1 MIEAEGYLFYDT
13 QIAKEHD
20 QTIFRVLITK
30 ENNGKISIDDC
41 VKVTHIISPF
51 LDVEEPM
58 SGNYT
63 LEVSSAGIDR
73 SLEKPR
79 HYKLS
84 IGKDVQIITLDKD
97 KYLGKL
103 IEANSSKIV
112 IEDKSIGKVELNLSD
127 IRKAKTTFSF

>member
-1 MIEAEGYLFYDT
+1 MIEAEGFLFYDT
-13 QIAKEHD
+13 QITKEHD

-30 ENNGKISIDDC
+30 ENNGNISIDDC

-73 SLEKPR
+73 VLEKPR
-79 HYKLS
+79 HFQLS
-84 IGKDVQIITLDKD
+84 IGKDVQIITDEKD

-103 IEANSSKIV
+103 LKVKGSKIV
-112 IEDKSIGKVELNLSD
+112 VDDKSVGEIELQMSE
-127 IRKAKTTFSF
+127 IKRAKTTFSF